1 MKMSQPKTPR
11 GRRTE
16 LAHWLETVKPVQVGD
31 AEWDELRRQLA
42 PVSESYLRKLLRDSG
57 VPLSPLV
64 EGVRQETLDALESS
78 LLRMLIEYEA
88 GERERKAL
96 VRKAVITAKDHAR
109 LASRKE
115 EARSVKEEMI
125 LWMLT
130 WLENPVLFPDWLRL
144 RKNVLYGQNS

>member
-1 MKMSQPKTPR
+1 MKTSQPKTPR

-16 LAHWLETVKPVQVGD
+16 LAHWLETVKPEQVGD

-42 PVSESYLRKLLRDSG
+42 PVSESYLRKLLRESG
-57 VPLSPLV
+57 VPLAPLV
-64 EGVRQETLDALESS
+64 EGVRQEMLEALESS
-78 LLRMLIEYEA
+78 LLRMLAEYEG

-115 EARSVKEEMI
+115 EVRALKEEMI

-130 WLENPVLFPDWLRL
+130 WLEHPGLFPDWLRL
-144 RKNVLYGQNS
+144 RKNVLYGQNR

>member
-1 MKMSQPKTPR
+1 MKTSLPKTPR

-16 LAHWLETVKPVQVGD
+16 LAHWLETVKPEQVGD
-31 AEWDELRRQLA
+31 AEWDELRRELA
-42 PVSESYLRKLLRDSG
+42 PVSESYLRKLLRESG
-57 VPLSPLV
+57 VPLAPLV
-64 EGVRQETLDALESS
+64 EGVRQETLEALESS
-78 LLRMLIEYEA
+78 LLRMVTEYET

-115 EARSVKEEMI
+115 EVREVKEEMI
-125 LWMLT
+125 LWILT

-144 RKNVLYGQNS
+144 RKNVLYGPNS